1 MDELKA
7 HIGELTISNLKKKST
22 KKLMEKIFK
31 IKEKE
36 AILDDFNNYVLI
48 NEENLNDIIEE

>member
-22 KKLMEKIFK
+22 EKLIQKIFK